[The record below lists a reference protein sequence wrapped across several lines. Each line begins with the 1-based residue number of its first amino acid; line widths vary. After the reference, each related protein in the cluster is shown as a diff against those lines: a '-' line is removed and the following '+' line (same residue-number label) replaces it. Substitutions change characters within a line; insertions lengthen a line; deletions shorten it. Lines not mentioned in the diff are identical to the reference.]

1 MPLRPPSSPT
11 TVAAGCL
18 HRLVEDFATTRD
30 SGLILFFTELIRIAN
45 QSADT
50 MKLNVLKY
58 FVMLAE
64 ELHFGRAAQRL
75 AITQPPLS
83 TAIKSLEEE
92 LGTALFLRSKTRVQ
106 LTPAGAAFVVEARKL
121 LEGVERA
128 KSVVRSI
135 DLGMSGRLDVGFG
148 GTLLFRD
155 MLTIIGQ
162 FNRELPGIE
171 VMLREMPSAEQ
182 FDCLLHGRL
191 DAGFA
196 HGVTALSK
204 LRSMPLMEDELV
216 LCLPVGHPRAK
227 ESMIELRSLADE
239 PFLMFEREMNPAN
252 HDTVI
257 GLFSQAGVHP
267 RIVHYTRNW
276 MTTVSMVSEGCGMAI
291 VPSTLGRMRMAGVQ
305 LVPLAGPAV
314 PARGMLVWNPA
325 IVTPGLERFL
335 ESAARTLAGLSPK

>member
-1 MPLRPPSSPT
+1 
-11 TVAAGCL
+11 
-18 HRLVEDFATTRD
+18 
-30 SGLILFFTELIRIAN
+30 
-45 QSADT
+45 

-58 FVMLAE
+58 FVVLAE

-83 TAIKSLEEE
+83 TAIKSLEDE
-92 LGTALFLRSKTRVQ
+92 LGAALFLRSKTRVQ
-106 LTPAGAAFVVEARKL
+106 LTPAGAAFLVEARKL

-128 KSVVRSI
+128 VSVVRAI
-135 DLGMSGRLDVGFG
+135 DQGMSGRLDIGFG

-155 MLTIIGQ
+155 ILTIIGQ

-182 FDCLLHGRL
+182 FDRLLHGRL

-196 HGVTALSK
+196 HGVTPPPE
-204 LRSMPLMEDELV
+204 LRSMPLKEDDLV
-216 LCLPVGHPRAK
+216 LCLSVAHPMAA
-227 ESMIELRSLADE
+227 ESVIDLARLEDE
-239 PFLMFEREMNPAN
+239 PFVMFEREMNPAN

-257 GLFSQAGVHP
+257 GLFSQASIHP

-276 MTTVSMVSEGCGMAI
+276 MTTMSMVSEGCGMAI
-291 VPSTLGRMRMAGVQ
+291 VPCTLGRMRMAGVR

-325 IVTPGLERFL
+325 LVTPGLERFL
-335 ESAARTLAGLSPK
+335 ESAARTLADLSAK